1 MVKMDKPWIG
11 QTNSSTQG
19 RRQEGQ
25 ADFDSF
31 LTRDVVMNSRFLS
44 RMGMVVI
51 LVITGT
57 LLAGCNN
64 KRLKDE
70 RDALYMQN
78 QELQDRLTQAQA
90 AHDAAV
96 ADRDRSAA
104 EMARIQAELEAAQA
118 AVAAARSNA
127 NRTPAS
133 RGNTGGFGRI
143 ANVESF
149 ENEGLLTVRVQG
161 DILFSPGKADL
172 KASSRQTLSQIVDV
186 LKREYP
192 GNAIRIGGYTDSDP
206 IRKSKWKSN
215 EELSLARANAV
226 RSYLRE
232 QGISASR
239 LFAAGY
245 GSTNPRPTKAQ
256 SRRVEIVVVLQG
268 Q

>member
-1 MVKMDKPWIG
+1 
-11 QTNSSTQG
+11 
-19 RRQEGQ
+19 
-25 ADFDSF
+25 
-31 LTRDVVMNSRFLS
+31 MNRILS
-44 RMGMVVI
+44 RTGLVVVL
-51 LVITGT
+51 LVAGT

-96 ADRDRSAA
+96 ADRERAA
-104 EMARIQAELEAAQA
+104 ADAARLQAELAAQQQA
-118 AVAAARSNA
+118 AAAAAARNA
-127 NRTPAS
+127 NSRTSA

-161 DILFSPGKADL
+161 DILFAPGKADL
-172 KASSRQTLSQIVDV
+172 KASARKTLSQIVEV

-206 IRKSKWKSN
+206 IRKSKWKNN

-226 RSYLRE
+226 RTYLRQ